1 MKNKNCIFCEIAK
14 GNMQSDIILE
24 DEHSVAFFDINPA
37 NPYHTLVISK
47 QHYENI
53 YDIEDAIYC
62 NVALLAKKVAKLY
75 EKNLGIKNVQL
86 INSSGLDAQQDVN
99 NFHIHVLPRLSGD
112 GNNIKWNIK
121 TEIKQN
127 FSLLKSKIFNQT

>member
-14 GNMQSDIILE
+14 GNAQSDIILE

-53 YDIEDAIYC
+53 YDIEDASYC

-99 NFHIHVLPRLSGD
+99 HFHIHVLPRVSGD

-121 TEIKQN
+121 TEIKQD